1 MDNQATDICVQRI
14 DPGQNM
20 FRFYSTTLQPNL
32 FGGHSL
38 IRTWGRIGTAG
49 TTKVEL
55 FSSDA
60 EAERARSRLIRAKLG
75 RGYRLTSNL
84 TRSRPL

>member
-1 MDNQATDICVQRI
+1 
-14 DPGQNM
+14 M
-20 FRFYSTTLQPNL
+20 FRFYLTALQPNL

-49 TTKVEL
+49 TTKIEL